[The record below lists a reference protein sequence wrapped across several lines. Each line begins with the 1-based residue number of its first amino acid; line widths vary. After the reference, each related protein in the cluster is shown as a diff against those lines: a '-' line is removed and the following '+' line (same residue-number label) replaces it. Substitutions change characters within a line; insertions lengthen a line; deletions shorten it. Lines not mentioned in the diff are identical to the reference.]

1 MREQWLG
8 LLAVVSLVGCAH
20 RVAKPTD
27 IVDAKPELT
36 QEQNEKDFGAAL
48 ASFAGHDARGDWN
61 TDSCRSVADA
71 FTRLGTRGRLD
82 QRGEAFYNAG
92 LSLQRCQQNEA
103 ARRLFE
109 QALRVE
115 PDMHRAQAQLVLFD
129 YEASGDR
136 DGAIRRLDD
145 VIRAARFQN
154 VEALVNLAALQ
165 LDRGIA
171 RHSNDDLDAARQNLQ
186 RALAI
191 DDNYMPALN
200 QLALLQLASA
210 RAQAGVASSPGTL
223 VLAGAERPRLSQQ
236 QLDMAALIA
245 SQGLRKNDRYAP
257 LHNTAGLVQVELRDY
272 NQAIRSFKRA
282 RELDPGF
289 FEAHMNYGAVNLGI
303 RGFAEAERAYRAA
316 LKLVPESYEAHLGL
330 ALALRGQ
337 LTPGAEGQRLA
348 EAQRHIDQA
357 RQLAPQRP
365 EAYYNAAILAQE
377 FRAKSGAEKDS
388 VQELEAAYCL
398 YGDFVARAPEGD
410 SEAKQRAT
418 DRRQDI
424 VDMLRFMTSDPERQ
438 VSCG

>member
-1 MREQWLG
+1 
-8 LLAVVSLVGCAH
+8 
-20 RVAKPTD
+20 
-27 IVDAKPELT
+27 
-36 QEQNEKDFGAAL
+36 
-48 ASFAGHDARGDWN
+48 
-61 TDSCRSVADA
+61 
-71 FTRLGTRGRLD
+71 
-82 QRGEAFYNAG
+82 
-92 LSLQRCQQNEA
+92 
-103 ARRLFE
+103 
-109 QALRVE
+109 
-115 PDMHRAQAQLVLFD
+115 
-129 YEASGDR
+129 
-136 DGAIRRLDD
+136 
-145 VIRAARFQN
+145 
-154 VEALVNLAALQ
+154 
-165 LDRGIA
+165 
-171 RHSNDDLDAARQNLQ
+171 
-186 RALAI
+186 
-191 DDNYMPALN
+191 
-200 QLALLQLASA
+200 
-210 RAQAGVASSPGTL
+210 
-223 VLAGAERPRLSQQ
+223 
-236 QLDMAALIA
+236 MAALIA

-388 VQELEAAYCL
+388 VKELEAAYCL

>member
-1 MREQWLG
+1 MRTQWLG

-20 RVAKPTD
+20 RVAKP
-27 IVDAKPELT
+27 VDVADGKPQMSVRE
-36 QEQNEKDFGAAL
+36 NEEDFADAL
-48 ASFAGHDARGDWN
+48 EAFARHDARGDW
-61 TDSCRSVADA
+61 DAEACRAVSQEFV
-71 FTRLGTRGRLD
+71 RLGSKGRLD

-92 LSLQRCQQNEA
+92 LARQRCQQNDGAREMFEA
-103 ARRLFE
+103 A
-109 QALRVE
+109 LRAE
-115 PDMHRAQAQLVLFD
+115 PGMHRAQAQLVLFEF
-129 YEASGDR
+129 EATGDR
-136 DGAIRRLDD
+136 DGAIARLDE

-171 RHSNDDLDAARQNLQ
+171 RNDSDDFDAARQNLQ

-210 RAQAGVASSPGTL
+210 RAQAGVESSSENL
-223 VLAGAERPRLSQQ
+223 VLAGAERPQLSQQ

-245 SQGLRKNDRYAP
+245 SQGIRKNARYAP

-272 NQAIRSFKRA
+272 NQAIQSFKRA

-316 LKLVPESYEAHLGL
+316 LKLEPKSYEAHLGL
-330 ALALRGQ
+330 ALAVRGQ
-337 LTPGAEGQRLA
+337 ITPGADGQRVA
-348 EAQRHIDQA
+348 EAERHLEAA

-377 FRAKSGAEKDS
+377 FRAKSGSERDS
-388 VQELEAAYCL
+388 MQELEAAYCL
-398 YGDFVARAPEGD
+398 YGDFVARAPQGD
-410 SEAKQRAT
+410 SEAKVRAT
-418 DRRQDI
+418 NRRQDI
-424 VDMLRFMTSDPERQ
+424 VDMLRFMTNDPDRK